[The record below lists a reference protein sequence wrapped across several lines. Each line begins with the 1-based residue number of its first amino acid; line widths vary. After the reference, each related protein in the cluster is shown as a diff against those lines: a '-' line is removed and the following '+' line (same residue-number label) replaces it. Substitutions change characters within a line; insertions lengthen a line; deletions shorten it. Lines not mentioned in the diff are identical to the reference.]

1 MSSVL
6 VIGYDPQAIPGIDVQ
21 ALRGALEADLARFA
35 EHGIDAAM
43 TRVVLDGT
51 VESTLGASL
60 TARHWDVVVVGAGIR
75 KAEPLLPLFEQI
87 VNLIHRHAP
96 DAAIAFNTGVGDSL
110 EAARRRL

>member
-1 MSSVL
+1 MTSVL
-6 VIGYDPQAIPGIDVQ
+6 VIGYDPQGIPGIDVQ
-21 ALRGALEADLARFA
+21 ALRAALEEDVVRFA

-43 TRVVLDGT
+43 TTVVHDGT
-51 VESTLGASL
+51 VEPTLVASL

-75 KAEPLLPLFEQI
+75 RTAQLLPLFEQI